1 MKHSLDKKQKHTTI
15 CIYPLGVWVYSSM
28 RKVFFMNKL
37 FTGLLVVCTSIVLSG
52 AAFACECGC
61 NCGCDCGK
69 NCNCKQECADDCTC
83 GCKEGKTCE
92 CAKQGCECK
101 TQNCGCSKKHVFKIF
116 RKSKCECK

>member
-1 MKHSLDKKQKHTTI
+1 
-15 CIYPLGVWVYSSM
+15 
-28 RKVFFMNKL
+28 MNKL
-37 FTGLLVVCTSIVLSG
+37 FTGLLVVCASIVLSG

-92 CAKQGCECK
+92 CK
-101 TQNCGCSKKHVFKIF
+101 TQNFSCSKKHVFKIF
-116 RKSKCECK
+116 RESKCECK